1 MYPMQSMPQL
11 SFLSPQMLSSLMGSL
26 ELFTTQGM
34 LEAAADVARI
44 LAQCLL
50 PEPLVSSCHEGCP
63 LNFPPPPFSSSRKRR
78 RRRRRRRSQSPAS
91 TCSTSS
97 SSLSTDVDAV
107 VSSILELPVTSIVQ
121 AELNMEELIWDD
133 AVFIA
138 KNERQEEVA
147 IVEEV
152 INSVLKDVLSTSE
165 GPVHVGAKE
174 EMQLVDF
181 SFAEDAEEA
190 KSAAKDKEWLKV
202 MLDTIAKHEAEYGAP
217 HPLPYQ
223 GSDGFLHSADVKP
236 PQVDFAALGFN
247 SRRLS
252 TPELYPLHGCIPSD
266 EKFWETSS
274 ISRGAKPGLLTTG
287 GVIQMP
293 PELFG
298 YSYVSGT
305 GRDTVWAMVAHQSAK
320 EDSCRPSLRPPTRR
334 MPYPGGAL

>member
-26 ELFTTQGM
+26 ELFTNQRM

-190 KSAAKDKEWLKV
+190 KSPAKDKEWLKV

-247 SRRLS
+247 SRRLP
-252 TPELYPLHGCIPSD
+252 TPKLYPLHGCIPSEGKMYD
-266 EKFWETSS
+266 KNYDNNYATAAYYAY
-274 ISRGAKPGLLTTG
+274 GAKPGLLTTG

-293 PELFG
+293 PDLFG

-305 GRDTVWAMVAHQSAK
+305 GQDTVWAMVTH
-320 EDSCRPSLRPPTRR
+320 
-334 MPYPGGAL
+334 